1 MSLIEKE
8 MPDFG
13 YELEFFGVRDGN
25 KIFNAST
32 ILSAGEYYTT
42 KIFSE
47 RQFIADGTAF
57 ECLGR
62 FDYCRSHND
71 GNFYQYAFWEL
82 RRIIDRLFGK
92 GIFSGHN
99 LTPLFSPVVSTE
111 QGYEFLDVRDIYAS
125 EKEMR
130 NAYSGKHWMVE
141 KKDEDR
147 KVTVRTAGF
156 HIHIAFPK
164 WCEKYLFLQNRK
176 SPLADEF
183 IKDLDKIYDEF
194 IPQTPEEI
202 LRNEKFANKGDYR
215 LKYFPAANGYADFTT
230 IEYRQ
235 FSSSFILLEKKLRNI
250 IFEKIRLLTNSYV
263 DKLREYDKLHLAI
276 NG

>member
-1 MSLIEKE
+1 MNLIEKE
-8 MPDFG
+8 QPDFG
-13 YELEFFGVRDGN
+13 FELEFFGIRGKN
-25 KIFNAST
+25 KVFNAST
-32 ILSAGEYYTT
+32 ILPAGEYYTA
-42 KIFSE
+42 KYLNE

-62 FDYCRSHND
+62 FDYCRNGND
-71 GNFYQYAFWEL
+71 GNFYQYAFWGL
-82 RRIIDRLFGK
+82 DYTINYLFEK
-92 GIFSGHN
+92 GIFSGYN
-99 LTPLFSPVVSTE
+99 LKPLFSPVVSVQ
-111 QGYEFLDVRDIYAS
+111 QGYKFLDVRNIYAS

-130 NAYSGKHWMVE
+130 NAYSGKKWMVE
-141 KKDEDR
+141 KKEEDR

-183 IKDLDKIYDEF
+183 IKDLDKIYDEL
-194 IPQTPEEI
+194 IPQTPEEV

-235 FSSSFILLEKKLRNI
+235 FSSSFILLEKELRNLI
-250 IFEKIRLLTNSYV
+250 LEKIRLLTNSYV
-263 DKLREYDKLHLAI
+263 DKLREYDKLHLVI
-276 NG
+276 NS